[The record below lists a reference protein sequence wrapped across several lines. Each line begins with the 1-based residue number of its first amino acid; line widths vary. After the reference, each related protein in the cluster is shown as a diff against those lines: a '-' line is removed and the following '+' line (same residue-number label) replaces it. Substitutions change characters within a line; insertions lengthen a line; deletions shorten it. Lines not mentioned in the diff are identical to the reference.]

1 MRYTNEELA
10 QGLKAISRHG
20 GVDDQMD
27 AEGQVWGAPNPI
39 GALRAAIVVMDHLAA
54 QRESRE
60 AMAALHEYGLAF
72 AEAREAVKARVRARE
87 FFAGESR

>member
-27 AEGQVWGAPNPI
+27 AEGQVWGAPNPL
-39 GALRAAIVVMDHLAA
+39 GALRAAVVVMDHLAA

-60 AMAALHEYGLAF
+60 AMAALHEL
-72 AEAREAVKARVRARE
+72 EAVKARVRARE
-87 FFAGESR
+87 FFAGEIKL